1 MTNVM
6 FNKAKLYFNT
16 LIPIYHTKERFMY
29 DFTSL
34 DELFNR
40 YSQGDLSKKEFEELI
55 FRFIIKNYQRFRL
68 FDWNQDKCVDYLCW
82 LYPRLSRAVETYK
95 NTGASFDAYIGALVH
110 WSAREYRTRE
120 AEHKIT
126 EYACWKAK
134 AEEMAVH
141 NPEPE
146 YLEIRPPV
154 KPFPNPRQ
162 VLILLLKSYFYVSE
176 DFLSRAAPAL
186 GMGKEKLRQ
195 LVDEL
200 RKLRLRRDE
209 EIRGLKE
216 RIFCQYYRCLAF
228 EKKLELL
235 PKDSVYYIRMQGRV
249 LRARTR
255 LTAMKA
261 RLASTRMEAT
271 NRQIAEVLGIPKG
284 TVDSSLYSIK
294 RKLIGTTGFPPRD
307 NAPSCP
313 GGNSGLL

>member
-1 MTNVM
+1 M
-6 FNKAKLYFNT
+6 FIKAKLHFNT
-16 LIPIYHTKERFMY
+16 LIPIYHTKESLMH
-29 DFTSL
+29 DFSSL

-40 YSQGDLSKKEFEELI
+40 YSRGDLSKKEFEELI
-55 FRFIIKNYQRFRL
+55 FRFIIKNRQRFRL
-68 FDWNQDKCVDYLCW
+68 FDWNEDKCVDYLCW

-134 AEEMAVH
+134 AEELTVH

-146 YLEIRPPV
+146 YSEIRVPV
-154 KPFPNPRQ
+154 QPFPNPRQ

-209 EIRGLKE
+209 EIRGLRE

-228 EKKLELL
+228 EKKLDLL
-235 PKDSVYYIRMQGRV
+235 PKGSVHYSRMEGRV

-255 LTAMKA
+255 LAAMKT
-261 RLASTRMEAT
+261 RLASMRMEAT

-284 TVDSSLYSIK
+284 TVDSSLHSIK
-294 RKLIGTTGFPPRD
+294 QKFLGTAGFR
-307 NAPSCP
+307 SRE
-313 GGNSGLL
+313 